1 MCCGVL
7 QFAHGLGI
15 ISDKTAYGGLSK
27 GIRLDIFKVIELAY
41 VQLECF
47 VVCACVCL
55 CVLCKISWKCWF
67 TSQ

>member
-1 MCCGVL
+1 MCCGVLHGVLHGVL

-27 GIRLDIFKVIELAY
+27 GIRLDIFKVIELVY

-47 VVCACVCL
+47 
-55 CVLCKISWKCWF
+55 
-67 TSQ
+67 